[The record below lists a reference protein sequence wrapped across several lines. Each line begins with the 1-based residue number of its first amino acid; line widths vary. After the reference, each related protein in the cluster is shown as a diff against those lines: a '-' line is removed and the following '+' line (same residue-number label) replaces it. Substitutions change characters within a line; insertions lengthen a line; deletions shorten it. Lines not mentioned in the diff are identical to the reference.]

1 MDYEAATAKVPL
13 GQRIN
18 FRIIVFALVMLVV
31 IGYPIYLFV
40 KEDITGG
47 IVDRGDYKE
56 VNLQAMSVFPFDQQ
70 NGRMEDIP
78 QKWRDLDGK
87 KVMLQ
92 GEMYAPGAASDELRR
107 FDLVYSI
114 SKCCFNGPP
123 QVQHFVKSTV
133 VGNKTVTY
141 YSQQVRVMGTLHV
154 NVKKGEAGGIESVY
168 TLDVDNVQ
176 PM

>member
-1 MDYEAATAKVPL
+1 MDYQPATVKVPL
-13 GQRIN
+13 SERIN
-18 FRIIVFALVMLVV
+18 LRIVVFALVMLAV

-47 IVDRGDYKE
+47 IIDRGSYKE

-70 NGRMEDIP
+70 NGRLEDIP
-78 QKWRDLDGK
+78 QKWRELDGK
-87 KVMLQ
+87 KVQLE
-92 GEMYAPGAASDELRR
+92 GEMWAPGSASDELRR

-114 SKCCFNGPP
+114 TKCCFNGPP

-133 VGNKTVTY
+133 SGNKTVNY
-141 YSQQVRVMGTLHV
+141 YNQQVRVMGTLHV
-154 NVKKGEAGGIESVY
+154 NIKKGDAGNIESVY
-168 TLDVDNVQ
+168 TLDVDDVQ